1 MLDRHL
7 ACIVAL
13 AALVFAVVAQ
23 GQYSTAPNGY
33 YPFGYAGSTFT
44 GNLESVDA
52 ENQGLTLTY
61 TKGGKVERFAGRL
74 MAACKW
80 KDKNDVQHESRV
92 SDLSKGAVLTA
103 FYSARTRK
111 SGGAKITENLVIGLS
126 YAEID
131 GKKISD
137 DKRILIFCTK
147 DNAVQ
152 FKAFQ

>member
-74 MAACKW
+74 MAACQNLLIRFTAASFTSPTA
-80 KDKNDVQHESRV
+80 DASVLSAPQKN
-92 SDLSKGAVLTA
+92 
-103 FYSARTRK
+103 
-111 SGGAKITENLVIGLS
+111 
-126 YAEID
+126 
-131 GKKISD
+131 
-137 DKRILIFCTK
+137 
-147 DNAVQ
+147 
-152 FKAFQ
+152 